1 MIIHSLC
8 TADANG
14 TDLLPGALG
23 AVDQGLAHLAD
34 LEDGGGL
41 DVIPVLAGEGIDD
54 LLLGTLL
61 ATDLQTLKD
70 KTAKG

>member
-1 MIIHSLC
+1 MLKQYCSNASLVN
-8 TADANG
+8 TVV
-14 TDLLPGALG
+14 LPGTLG
-23 AVDQGLAHLAD
+23 AVDEGLADIAD
-34 LEDGGGL
+34 LEHGGGL